1 MTLFLCPCSTQM
13 SIVTDLNVVVLFQN
27 ILVLCL
33 TYTLYKI
40 PKIFSSQTYTGPTYQ
55 LIKPPSP

>member
-13 SIVTDLNVVVLFQN
+13 SIVTDLIVVVLFQN
-27 ILVLCL
+27 ILLLFL

-40 PKIFSSQTYTGPTYQ
+40 PKMFASPSYAGPKYQ
-55 LIKPPSP
+55 LIQST

>member
-27 ILVLCL
+27 ILVLFL
-33 TYTLYKI
+33 TYALYKI
-40 PKIFSSQTYTGPTYQ
+40 PKMFASPTHAGPKYQ
-55 LIKPPSP
+55 LIPAT